1 MSITGQE
8 DRKEDGKGLGEKTKQ
23 TITRSQFE
31 NHHSTSP
38 TNHAP
43 AHVVAVSFK
52 FAMEPDDLGPAV
64 VIVAWV
70 FAALAAVV
78 VGTRLFVRLRI
89 VPRTLRLDD
98 YIILLTLVSLPFG
111 TL

>member
-1 MSITGQE
+1 
-8 DRKEDGKGLGEKTKQ
+8 
-23 TITRSQFE
+23 
-31 NHHSTSP
+31 
-38 TNHAP
+38 
-43 AHVVAVSFK
+43 
-52 FAMEPDDLGPAV
+52 MEPDDLGPAV

-111 TL
+111 TLGLLAGSHSGAHCLLQTA